1 MREATKE
8 QSNTVEDTKDCKN
21 NSDCKR
27 GKANQLIDPLNQTQ
41 RRSINWLKKKKH
53 NDVQKCP
60 EQERRSE
67 QIPMKQNA
75 CMATVEATPP
85 LQPENSGL

>member
-1 MREATKE
+1 MRRIL
-8 QSNTVEDTKDCKN
+8 STVQGTTAIA
-21 NSDCKR
+21 SV
-27 GKANQLIDPLNQTQ
+27 GKP
-41 RRSINWLKKKKH
+41 INWLTHSIKPNDGPSTYSKKH